1 MVSPEDASGRPRDG
15 GLMMYR
21 VIAVVACGVALTACS
36 SSWMPSF
43 EMPSFGGG
51 GNGNGNGSGPASL
64 AIESDPP
71 GAQASAGGVSCIT
84 PCRLNVAVNGP
95 FNVTVALN
103 GYAPQSIPV
112 RVMQPDDPRL
122 GSEEAGS
129 GAVRLDPN
137 PVYVELERAPAPAP
151 APAKKKPP
159 KHPATSSRQTAPA
172 TAQAP
177 APSAPTTAAAPAT
190 APAPAPQQPT
200 SSTQP
205 WPMPR

>member
-1 MVSPEDASGRPRDG
+1 
-15 GLMMYR
+15 MYR
-21 VIAVVACGVALTACS
+21 LIAVVACGFALTACT

-43 EMPSFGGG
+43 DMPSFGGG
-51 GNGNGNGSGPASL
+51 GGSAGPASL
-64 AIESDPP
+64 AVESDPP
-71 GAQASAGGVSCIT
+71 GAQASAGGMSCVT

-122 GSEEAGS
+122 GSEEYGGA
-129 GAVRLDPN
+129 AVRLDPN
-137 PVYVELERAPAPAP
+137 PVYVELERAAPPPAA
-151 APAKKKPP
+151 APAKKKPKRP
-159 KHPATSSRQTAPA
+159 QTSSRQAPAA

-177 APSAPTTAAAPAT
+177 APSAPTTAVAPST
-190 APAPAPQQPT
+190 APAPAAAQPMSGT
-200 SSTQP
+200 AP